1 MAAKRRI
8 SIRKILQAFVTLVVT
23 SGCIVA
29 VLAASRKQQV
39 QTLNKIDLYV
49 TNGGSYQF
57 LDKQEL
63 FNDIVTK
70 KGIKEHK
77 TALSRL
83 DVKAV
88 EAAAYKNQWVSK
100 AQAYV
105 DNKRNLH
112 INVTQRVPVARIFYT
127 NGQSLY
133 LDTSLRLLPL
143 SDMFTHYTTIVT
155 NVPVGQS
162 DSANKSLRSKIIR
175 LVRFIER
182 DTFWSSQ
189 IDQVVVTEDAKF
201 ELIPVLGTHKILLG
215 DTVNLKEKFG
225 NLFAFYKN
233 VLNKIGWEKYEI
245 VDIRF
250 KDQVVA
256 SPSLPWKAP
265 SRNAISNMD
274 WLKSILGEAAKDAPK
289 VAATPPAKAP
299 VAIAKPMAKVVDVK
313 KDSKKATIKQ
323 EDNKQEKGKYIFHGN
338 KKN

>member
-29 VLAASRKQQV
+29 VLAASQKQQV

-83 DVKAV
+83 DVKAI
-88 EAAAYKNQWVSK
+88 ETAAYKNQWVSN

-162 DSANKSLRSKIIR
+162 DSTNRSLRSKIIK

-189 IDQVVVTEDAKF
+189 IDQVVVTDDAKF

-215 DTVNLKEKFG
+215 DTVNLKERFD

-265 SRNAISNMD
+265 SKNAISNMD
-274 WLKSILGEAAKDAPK
+274 WLKSILGEAAKEAPK
-289 VAATPPAKAP
+289 VAAATPAKPTA
-299 VAIAKPMAKVVDVK
+299 VLDKPRAQVVDVNRQ
-313 KDSKKATIKQ
+313 SKKATTKQ
-323 EDNKQEKGKYIFHGN
+323 EDNKQEKGKYIFRGN